1 MICTVIVPTN
11 GWTVRSLSLTQMRNV
26 KGKENNYSLV
36 PLCALIFLR
45 ARESLSLLMLLM
57 KPIQFLCIVIR
68 TGEYLG
74 MTQNAR
80 PPSRHESHTSANEKG
95 GFLIST
101 VVKVMFKI
109 SVQRDIYQPLA
120 LAGPLVHH
128 CRSQNSDP
136 SGSKRRAGNLV
147 ARNSLLRRL
156 QSGHCGENSIKHDWF
171 VVLTI
176 LKNIS

>member
-101 VVKVMFKI
+101 VE
-109 SVQRDIYQPLA
+109 SDVQNLRSTGHLPTTGSCRPIGTSLPQPKLW
-120 LAGPLVHH
+120 P
-128 CRSQNSDP
+128 
-136 SGSKRRAGNLV
+136 K
-147 ARNSLLRRL
+147 RL
-156 QSGHCGENSIKHDWF
+156 QTSCWQLGGQKLPVEAPAKWTLWWKQHQTWLVRGFNHLEK
-171 VVLTI
+171 
-176 LKNIS
+176 